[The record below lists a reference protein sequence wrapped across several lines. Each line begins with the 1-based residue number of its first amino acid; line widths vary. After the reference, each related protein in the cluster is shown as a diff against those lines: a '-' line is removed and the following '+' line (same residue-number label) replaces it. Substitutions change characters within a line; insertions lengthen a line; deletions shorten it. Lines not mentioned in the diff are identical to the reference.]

1 MAMAHEEIVEI
12 FNRVKFPYS
21 VNKLTFKVAHEALSN
36 TRGMKDN
43 VRKILEER
51 KKLVAELKKLLYV
64 KKVRIP
70 EGDIPHTM
78 VRTTRGIPESSAI
91 VYFSSGFWNL
101 LKKQL
106 FSLYYWNSSGLLWR
120 KILSFAIVFGVDSTT
135 RSFSGEF
142 CPVSL

>member
-1 MAMAHEEIVEI
+1 MAHEEIVEI

-21 VNKLTFKVAHEALSN
+21 VNKLTSKVAHEALSN

-51 KKLVAELKKLLYV
+51 KKLVAELKKLPYV

-70 EGDIPHTM
+70 EGGIFPIPWFALL
-78 VRTTRGIPESSAI
+78 VESQKAPQLCT
-91 VYFSSGFWNL
+91 FFPGFWNL

-106 FSLYYWNSSGLLWR
+106 FSLYYWNSPGLLWR
-120 KILSFAIVFGVDSTT
+120 KLLSFAIVFGVDSTT
-135 RSFSGEF
+135 RSFCGEF

>member
-21 VNKLTFKVAHEALSN
+21 VNKLTSKVAHEALSN

-51 KKLVAELKKLLYV
+51 KKLVAELKKLPYV

-70 EGDIPHTM
+70 EGGYSPYHGSHYSLNPRKLRNC
-78 VRTTRGIPESSAI
+78 VLFFEGSGIS
-91 VYFSSGFWNL
+91 
-101 LKKQL
+101 
-106 FSLYYWNSSGLLWR
+106 
-120 KILSFAIVFGVDSTT
+120 
-135 RSFSGEF
+135 
-142 CPVSL
+142 